1 MGESERRNILV
12 KEDGFNTRVN
22 LFIIRHMYYHMKK
35 AEQFMVEGEGKRK
48 KSVDLKTY
56 ISISAHRF
64 TRMYKGENFE
74 LTADESKTIANCFN
88 ISADYFKKEG
98 ELIPVYGITRDDWKC
113 YFYTHYGEDVSVWLV
128 NTPSQ
133 KKEGEKKV
141 ADCLKKIINKKY
153 IISHYDMDAPLYRIY
168 YFFEN
173 GIAYKGTDILNKLLE
188 DLKLLKIS
196 NWKEFADDPEML
208 KEYLY
213 LLEKHCKYLK
223 SYLECR
229 ELEQT
234 N

>member
-1 MGESERRNILV
+1 
-12 KEDGFNTRVN
+12 
-22 LFIIRHMYYHMKK
+22 
-35 AEQFMVEGEGKRK
+35 
-48 KSVDLKTY
+48 
-56 ISISAHRF
+56 
-64 TRMYKGENFE
+64 
-74 LTADESKTIANCFN
+74 
-88 ISADYFKKEG
+88 
-98 ELIPVYGITRDDWKC
+98 
-113 YFYTHYGEDVSVWLV
+113 
-128 NTPSQ
+128 
-133 KKEGEKKV
+133 
-141 ADCLKKIINKKY
+141 
-153 IISHYDMDAPLYRIY
+153 MDAPLYRIY